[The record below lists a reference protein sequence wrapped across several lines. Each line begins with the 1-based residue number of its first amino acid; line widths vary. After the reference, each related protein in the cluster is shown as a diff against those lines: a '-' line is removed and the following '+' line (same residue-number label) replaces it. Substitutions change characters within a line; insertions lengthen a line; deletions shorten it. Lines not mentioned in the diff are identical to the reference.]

1 MKLKEL
7 IEKLNLELKSAST
20 ALDADVTHAYSSDIL
35 SDVMSHARDG
45 SIWITLQTHRNIV
58 SVAELKSFAGI
69 ILIGG
74 RRPDEETLKKANE
87 ENIPILSTKLSTF
100 EIVGKLYELGIRG

>member
-1 MKLKEL
+1 MKVKEL
-7 IEKLNLELKSAST
+7 IQKLNLELTSTST
-20 ALDADVTHAYSSDIL
+20 ALDAEVQYAYASDIL
-35 SDVMSHARDG
+35 SDVMSHAKDG
-45 SIWITLQTHRNIV
+45 SVWITLQTHRNIV

-74 RRPDEETLKKANE
+74 RKPDDETLKKANE

>member
-1 MKLKEL
+1 MKVKEL
-7 IEKLNLELKSAST
+7 IQKLNLELTSSST
-20 ALDADVTHAYSSDIL
+20 ALEAEVQHAYASDIL
-35 SDVMSHARDG
+35 SDVMSNAKDG
-45 SIWITLQTHRNIV
+45 SVWVTLQTHRNTV

-69 ILIGG
+69 ILVGG
-74 RRPDEETLKKANE
+74 RRPDDETLKKANE

>member
-7 IEKLNLELKSAST
+7 IEKLNLELKSTST
-20 ALDADVTHAYSSDIL
+20 ALDADITHAYSSDIL

-45 SIWITLQTHRNIV
+45 SIWITLHTHRNIV
-58 SVAELKSFAGI
+58 SVAMLKSLAGV

-74 RRPDEETLKKANE
+74 HNPDDETLKKANE
-87 ENIPILSTKLSTF
+87 ENVPILSTGLTTF

>member
-7 IEKLNLELKSAST
+7 TEKLNLELKSTST

-58 SVAELKSFAGI
+58 SVAMLKSFAGI

-74 RRPDEETLKKANE
+74 RNPDDETLKKANE
-87 ENIPILSTKLSTF
+87 ENVPILSTGLTTF

>member
-7 IEKLNLELKSAST
+7 IEKLNLELKSTST

-45 SIWITLQTHRNIV
+45 SIWITLHTHRNIV
-58 SVAELKSFAGI
+58 SVAMLKSLAGI

-74 RRPDEETLKKANE
+74 RNPDDETLKKANE
-87 ENIPILSTKLSTF
+87 ENVPILSTGLTTF

>member
-7 IEKLNLELKSAST
+7 IEKLNLELKSTST

-58 SVAELKSFAGI
+58 SVAMLKSLAGI
-69 ILIGG
+69 ILVSG
-74 RRPDEETLKKANE
+74 RNPDDETLKKANE
-87 ENIPILSTKLSTF
+87 ENVPILSTELTTF
-100 EIVGKLYELGIRG
+100 EIVGKLYELG

>member
-7 IEKLNLELKSAST
+7 IQKLNCEMVSAST
-20 ALDADVTHAYSSDIL
+20 ALDAEVEYAYASDIL

-45 SIWITLQTHRNIV
+45 SIWITIQTHRNVV

-69 ILIGG
+69 ILVGG
-74 RRPDEETLKKANE
+74 RKPDDETLKKANA
-87 ENIPILSTKLSTF
+87 ENIPILSTTLSTF
-100 EIVGKLYELGIRG
+100 EIVGKLYEMGIKG

>member
-1 MKLKEL
+1 MKLREL

-20 ALDADVTHAYSSDIL
+20 ALDADVKYAYSSDIL

-58 SVAELKSFAGI
+58 SVAMLKSLAGI

-74 RRPDEETLKKANE
+74 RNPDDETLKKANE
-87 ENIPILSTKLSTF
+87 ENVAILSTGLTTF

>member
-7 IEKLNLELKSAST
+7 IEKLNLELKSTST

-58 SVAELKSFAGI
+58 SVAMLKSLAGI
-69 ILIGG
+69 ILVSG
-74 RRPDEETLKKANE
+74 RNPDDETLKKANE
-87 ENIPILSTKLSTF
+87 ENVPILSTELTTF

>member
-1 MKLKEL
+1 MKLNEL
-7 IEKLNLELKSAST
+7 IKKLNLELKSTST
-20 ALDADVTHAYSSDIL
+20 ALDVEVTHAYASDIL
-35 SDVMSHARDG
+35 SDVMSHAQDG

-58 SVAELKSFAGI
+58 SVAMLKSLAGI

-74 RRPDEETLKKANE
+74 RNPDDESMKKANE
-87 ENIPILSTKLSTF
+87 ENIPILSTGLTTF